1 MTKILAFASLA
12 FAISMSACNNEK
24 SEAKEAAK
32 DSSLPAAAVS
42 SAWTRNDEMEFMD
55 GCVEKSAPTMGE
67 EKAFNTCKCILRQI
81 QTKNPSN
88 DSTQTALLMT
98 DTTQMAAM
106 AQACK

>member
-1 MTKILAFASLA
+1 MMKLLAIATIALSLG
-12 FAISMSACNNEK
+12 ACNNEK
-24 SEAKEAAK
+24 SEAKQTAK
-32 DSSLPAAAVS
+32 DSSIPATALS
-42 SAWTRNDEMEFMD
+42 SAWTRDDEMEFMD

-81 QTKNPSN
+81 QTKNPAN